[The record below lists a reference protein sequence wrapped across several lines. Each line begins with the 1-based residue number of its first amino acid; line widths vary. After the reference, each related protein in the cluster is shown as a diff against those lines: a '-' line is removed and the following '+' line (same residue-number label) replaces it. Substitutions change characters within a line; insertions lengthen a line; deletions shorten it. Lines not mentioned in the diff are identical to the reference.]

1 MKTKFGANYQLLSD
15 AVHLLD
21 DENLVWSSDFEL
33 IRQPLS
39 AWLATEARH
48 AWKSNQNAL
57 KIAKILTTGQD
68 QVMIMAWLESI
79 RKGQ

>member
-1 MKTKFGANYQLLSD
+1 MKNRFGANYQVLSK
-15 AVHLLD
+15 AIHLLD
-21 DENLVWSSDFEL
+21 DKNLVWSSEFEL

-39 AWLATEARH
+39 AWLANEARH
-48 AWKSNQNAL
+48 AWKSNQNAI
-57 KIAKILTTGQD
+57 KIAKLLTAGQD

>member
-1 MKTKFGANYQLLSD
+1 MKNRFGANYQVLSE
-15 AVHLLD
+15 AIHLLD
-21 DENLVWSSDFEL
+21 DKNLVWSSEFEL

-39 AWLATEARH
+39 AWLASEARH
-48 AWKSNQNAL
+48 AWKSNQNAI
-57 KIAKILTTGQD
+57 KIAKLLTAGQD